1 MKRLF
6 GNTTMLMGVVLTL
19 GLSAHAGTVSVTFI
33 GTPTGVND
41 GADYVMPYQLNINGV
56 LTDATCYDIFDN
68 VTGGQSWT
76 ANALTLNQAAATGQ
90 FGGGVNSLSGYEE
103 VAFLSLQTTN
113 SSQNQVDLQHDIWNV
128 FGSDTYS
135 VTTGMQHYLDMLATP
150 AYANFDFGRVLFLED
165 VSRRERAQAFV
176 IDPPTASPE
185 PGTIVLI
192 GAGALL
198 IGIGRIR
205 RQKRLK

>member
-1 MKRLF
+1 MTRLL

-41 GADYVMPYQLNINGV
+41 GADYVMPYQLSINGV

-68 VTGGQSWT
+68 VVGGQSWT

-90 FGGGVNSLSGYEE
+90 FGGGADSLSGYKE
-103 VAFLSLQTTN
+103 VGFLSLQTTN
-113 SSQNQVDLQHDIWNV
+113 SPQNQIDLQHDIWNV
-128 FGSDTYS
+128 FAAGTYS
-135 VTTGMQHYLDMLATP
+135 VTTGMQQYLDLLATP
-150 AYANFDFGRVLFLED
+150 AYAKFDFSSFLFLED
-165 VSRRERAQAFV
+165 VNGTGRAQAFV

-185 PGTIVLI
+185 PGT
-192 GAGALL
+192 
-198 IGIGRIR
+198 
-205 RQKRLK
+205 

>member
-6 GNTTMLMGVVLTL
+6 SNTMMLMGVVLTL

-56 LTDATCYDIFDN
+56 STDATCYDIFDN
-68 VTGGQSWT
+68 VVGGQSWT

-90 FGGGVNSLSGYEE
+90 FGGGADSLSGYKE
-103 VAFLSLQTTN
+103 VGFLSQQSTN
-113 SSQNQVDLQHDIWNV
+113 SPQNQIDLQHDIWNV
-128 FGSDTYS
+128 FGSGTYT
-135 VTTGMQHYLDMLATP
+135 VTTGMQHYLDLLATP
-150 AYANFDFGRVLFLED
+150 AYANFDFGKVLFLED
-165 VSRRERAQAFV
+165 VNQTGRTQAFV
-176 IDPPTASPE
+176 VDPPTASPE
-185 PGTIVLI
+185 PGTIVLM

-205 RQKRLK
+205 RQKRK

>member
-6 GNTTMLMGVVLTL
+6 CRTTMLTAILTL

-33 GTPTGVND
+33 GVPTGVND
-41 GADYVMPYQLNINGV
+41 GVDYVLPYQLNINGV

-76 ANALTLNQAAATGQ
+76 ANALTLSQAAATGQ
-90 FGGGVNSLSGYEE
+90 FSGGADSLSGYKE
-103 VAFLSLQTTN
+103 VGFLSLQTIN
-113 SSQNQVDLQHDIWNV
+113 SPQNQIDLQHDIWNV
-128 FGSDTYS
+128 FASGTYS
-135 VTTGMQHYLDMLATP
+135 LTAGMQTYLDLLGTP
-150 AYANFDFGRVLFLED
+150 AYTNFDFGRVVFLED
-165 VSRRERAQAFV
+165 VNRMGRSQAFV

>member
-1 MKRLF
+1 M
-6 GNTTMLMGVVLTL
+6 L
-19 GLSAHAGTVSVTFI
+19 GLSAHASTVSVTFA
-33 GTPTGVND
+33 GAPTGVND
-41 GADYVMPYQLNINGV
+41 GADYVLPYQLNINGI

-68 VTGGQSWT
+68 VTGGESWT

-90 FGGGVNSLSGYEE
+90 FSGSGDSLSSYKE
-103 VAFLSLQTTN
+103 VGFLSLQTTN
-113 SSQNQVDLQHDIWNV
+113 SPQDQIDLQHDIWNV
-128 FGSDTYS
+128 FAAGTYT
-135 VTTGMQHYLDMLATP
+135 VTTGMQHYLDLLATP

-165 VSRRERAQAFV
+165 VNGTGRAQAFV

-185 PGTIVLI
+185 PGTIMLM